1 MPGVMRA
8 LTQHCGGTVTAPPMP
23 CASPPQP
30 SFQPPICFPPPS
42 SAFYPNLTLSAGSCP
57 PAFSIFYKLFLGG
70 GEGQGAFSQHLGR
83 LPPWYPCL
91 LPVSATLRT
100 CPQPTSLFA
109 TETAPADITRGRP
122 VAGRSGHL
130 RPLRGHPG
138 RSAVSLP
145 GDSRPLSHSTC
156 VLEASHVVPSQPD
169 LFSRPLL
176 LPSY

>member
-70 GEGQGAFSQHLGR
+70 GGRAGSLLAASRAPPTVVPMSSPCLSHTPYLSSAHFSLCYRNRSCRHHQGLPCGWTQRSPPPPPR
-83 LPPWYPCL
+83 PPWSLCG
-91 LPVSATLRT
+91 VSPWRLT
-100 CPQPTSLFA
+100 PSLA
-109 TETAPADITRGRP
+109 
-122 VAGRSGHL
+122 
-130 RPLRGHPG
+130 
-138 RSAVSLP
+138 
-145 GDSRPLSHSTC
+145 
-156 VLEASHVVPSQPD
+156 
-169 LFSRPLL
+169 
-176 LPSY
+176 

>member
-1 MPGVMRA
+1 MRA

-42 SAFYPNLTLSAGSCP
+42 SAFYPNLTLSAGSS
-57 PAFSIFYKLFLGG
+57 FTNFFWGE

-83 LPPWYPCL
+83 LPRWYPCL

-109 TETAPADITRGRP
+109 TETAPANITRGRP

-156 VLEASHVVPSQPD
+156 VLEASHVVPSQLD

>member
-1 MPGVMRA
+1 MGAQSPLPQCPVHR
-8 LTQHCGGTVTAPPMP
+8 LL
-23 CASPPQP
+23 SPPSNPRSVFHLLLLHFTRTLLCPQVP
-30 SFQPPICFPPPS
+30 AHRHLASFTNF
-42 SAFYPNLTLSAGSCP
+42 FWGE
-57 PAFSIFYKLFLGG
+57 
-70 GEGQGAFSQHLGR
+70 GEGQGAFLQHLGR
-83 LPPWYPCL
+83 LPRWYPCL